1 MDIMKSSRALFKSM
15 SNTNMNRIQ
24 VSGQKHYDSKEES
37 LMLSVSLCDGSR
49 YSWEWASQMGVCLMH
64 YFYQPKAEG
73 AGTCSG
79 LWDQPAL
86 QKQWFYSWHI
96 AQLTNEDPVIRTRL
110 LSWWLF
116 CCSENT
122 AHTRIITEEDIG
134 SPGAGV
140 TGGCERPDMDAR
152 NQT

>member
-79 LWDQPAL
+79 L
-86 QKQWFYSWHI
+86 
-96 AQLTNEDPVIRTRL
+96 
-110 LSWWLF
+110 
-116 CCSENT
+116 
-122 AHTRIITEEDIG
+122 
-134 SPGAGV
+134 
-140 TGGCERPDMDAR
+140 
-152 NQT
+152 